1 MVPVPHPSDV
11 RRTLDALRRIVQTL
25 RTAGRAGER
34 RVGLSS
40 AQLFALQRIA
50 DHPGASVNDIAA
62 RTFTHQSSVSVVI
75 QRLVEQGLVAKVP
88 APDDRRRQ
96 LLAVTAAG
104 QRVLQRAP
112 AVVQDRLIEAIAA
125 LPAAERHALS
135 ASLER
140 VARFLAPEPAPP
152 AMLFEDGAGRRPPGT
167 AGKTRR
173 TRNLPP

>member
-1 MVPVPHPSDV
+1 MSSEPSRPSDV

-62 RTFTHQSSVSVVI
+62 STFTHQSSVSVVI
-75 QRLVEQGLVAKVP
+75 QRLVDQGLVAKVP
-88 APDDRRRQ
+88 SPHDRRRQ
-96 LLAVTAAG
+96 RLAVTTAG
-104 QRVLQRAP
+104 RRVLQRAP
-112 AVVQDRLIEAIAA
+112 AVVQERLIEAIAA
-125 LPAAERHALS
+125 LPAAERRALS

-152 AMLFEDGAGRRPPGT
+152 AMLFEDRRPPGP
-167 AGKTRR
+167 AGKSSR
-173 TRNLPP
+173 